1 MPGAQAIFRKAL
13 HEFQECEMKNRLPPL
28 DLLRGFEVAARH
40 LSFTR
45 AADELSLT
53 QSAVSRQIKALEDHL
68 GAALFKRRHRAL
80 LLTDA
85 GQLLL
90 RAVSDALRRIAEATE
105 QLRAPSRTL
114 TVSTTISFASLWL
127 VPRLASFRRAHPEA
141 DIRIDANNRLVDLE
155 RDGIEVA
162 IRYAPPSLVPADA
175 IRLFGEEVMPVASPA
190 LLRRQPLTTAADLA
204 NHVLLHYERPDGGA
218 PWLSWPAWFEV
229 VGAAP
234 IQPRGALHLTQYD
247 QVIQAAV
254 DGQGVAIAT
263 TPLVKHLIREGK
275 LVAPLKQRA
284 ASARAYYAVVTAQAA
299 RQPEVAAFV
308 QWLIAQA
315 NEDEARDTTATR
327 PSARAKRAPR
337 RSSALPAS
345 SPRKRGSRSEA
356 VSSPRK
362 RGSSVV

>member
-1 MPGAQAIFRKAL
+1 MT
-13 HEFQECEMKNRLPPL
+13 NRLPPL
-28 DLLRGFEVAARH
+28 DLLRGFEAAARH

-68 GAALFKRRHRAL
+68 GAPLFRRQHRAL
-80 LLTDA
+80 LLTEA
-85 GQLLL
+85 GQLLH
-90 RAVSDALRRIAEATE
+90 RAVADALRRIAEAAA
-105 QLRAPSRTL
+105 QLRAPARTL

-127 VPRLASFRRAHPEA
+127 VPRLAAFRQTHPEV
-141 DIRIDANNRLVDLE
+141 DIRVDANNRFVDLA

-162 IRYAPPSLVPADA
+162 VRYAPPSMVPGDA
-175 IRLFGEEVMPVASPA
+175 IRLFGEEVMPVSSPA
-190 LLRRQPLTTAADLA
+190 LLRRQPLATAADLA

-218 PWLSWPAWFEV
+218 PWLSWPAWFEF

-234 IQPRGALHLTQYD
+234 VKPRGTLHLTQYD

-263 TPLVKHLIREGK
+263 SPLVKHLIRDGR

-284 ASARAYYAVVTAQAA
+284 ASARAFYVVVAQQAA
-299 RQPEVAAFV
+299 RRPEVEAFV

-315 NEDEARDTTATR
+315 KEDEARDATATQ
-327 PSARAKRAPR
+327 SARATRRPR
-337 RSSALPAS
+337 RSPASPVSSPRNRRSRSEAAS
-345 SPRKRGSRSEA
+345 SPRKRRSSGA
-356 VSSPRK
+356 
-362 RGSSVV
+362 